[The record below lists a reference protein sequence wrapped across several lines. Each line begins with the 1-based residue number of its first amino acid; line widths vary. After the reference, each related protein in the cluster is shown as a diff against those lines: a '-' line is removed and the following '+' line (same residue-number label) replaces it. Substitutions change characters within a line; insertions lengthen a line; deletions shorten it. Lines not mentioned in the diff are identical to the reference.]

1 MMLIISIVGAD
12 YALNH
17 LMSNDVHLPQIA
29 EFYALYA
36 F

>member
-29 EFYALYA
+29 EFNALYA